1 MKKHLLSQRALI
13 LAVSSFTLLLLSSPV
28 NAHAATTAPAV
39 PAAETAVI
47 DTASE
52 SFETVSQLPAASF
65 ENDLIPGT
73 AAYTQMFLARSKTHP
88 NSIAD
93 YKSLGYKN
101 IKYSKWSGVTKMPS
115 TKSKRVASAVATFLA
130 GSFIKKA
137 AIPLGLY
144 AIAQATATQ
153 HADIWPTV
161 NTRWITATS
170 PRGISVI
177 IGEESITKYYTN
189 SSRTKLLKTIHHTVF
204 VG

>member
-1 MKKHLLSQRALI
+1 MKKHMLFQRATI
-13 LAVSSFTLLLLSSPV
+13 LAVSSFTLLLFSSPIST
-28 NAHAATTAPAV
+28 HAATTEPAV
-39 PAAETAVI
+39 PTETTAI
-47 DTASE
+47 DTSSE
-52 SFETVSQLPAASF
+52 SFETVSQLPEASF